1 MTFRAQFIQG
11 SKITLIVLT
20 IAACGILSMAA
31 VPQEA
36 GEPPADEAPPVVE
49 EAQADAPEEEQPIK
63 EIKLYVEEWKWTP
76 SIIRVK
82 QGTLLKI
89 EALSYGASRRFD
101 LRAYR
106 LKVPLPQDKPVKF
119 EFLADKKGEF
129 PWKCGRP
136 CGNGCAKLRGK
147 LVVE

>member
-1 MTFRAQFIQG
+1 MSSRAQLIRG
-11 SKITLIVLT
+11 SKITLVVLA
-20 IAACGILSMAA
+20 IAACGIFSMAA

-36 GEPPADEAPPVVE
+36 GEPPAE
-49 EAQADAPEEEQPIK
+49 EAVPAAEEEQQAEEQPVK

-119 EFLADKKGEF
+119 EFVADKKGEF
-129 PWKCGRP
+129 RWKCGRP